1 MGKLK
6 GRIRLNGNKYS
17 RNQKMLQKKTW
28 ENMKYRQIDTLLLKL
43 ACIK

>member
-6 GRIRLNGNKYS
+6 GRIGLKGNKYPG
-17 RNQKMLQKKTW
+17 NQKMLQKKTW
-28 ENMKYRQIDTLLLKL
+28 KNMKYRQTDTLLLKL